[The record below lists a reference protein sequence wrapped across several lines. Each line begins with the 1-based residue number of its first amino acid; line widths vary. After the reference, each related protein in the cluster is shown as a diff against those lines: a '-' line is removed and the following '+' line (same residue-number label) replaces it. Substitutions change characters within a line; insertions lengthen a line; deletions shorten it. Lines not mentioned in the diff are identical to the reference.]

1 METDNVSTEVNA
13 NTDWTKMVA
22 EMTLCKRDSLTD
34 KLLHQY
40 VKFTVFSMFSIIII
54 SVLQNVPDVTPN
66 SAGKEKEN

>member
-1 METDNVSTEVNA
+1 MDNVSTEVNA
-13 NTDWTKMVA
+13 NT
-22 EMTLCKRDSLTD
+22 KRDSLTD

>member
-13 NTDWTKMVA
+13 NT
-22 EMTLCKRDSLTD
+22 KRDSLTD